1 VQADSRRD
9 ARSSLNKTVPWL
21 THNFRRI
28 GPVTRVYFEKQLP
41 AVEGEVAQMLAD
53 PEEAGTPA
61 AQGFSCSLASTLKPI
76 PNRLHPTHR
85 GGLHSPQR
93 NCYSQVSGSQLN
105 SRLG

>member
-9 ARSSLNKTVPWL
+9 TLSSLNKTVPWL

-28 GPVTRVYFEKQLP
+28 GPITRVYFEKQLP
-41 AVEGEVAQMLAD
+41 AVEGGVEQMLAD
-53 PEEAGTPA
+53 PEQAGTPA
-61 AQGFSCSLASTLKPI
+61 AQGFSCSLAS

-85 GGLHSPQR
+85 SGLHSPQR